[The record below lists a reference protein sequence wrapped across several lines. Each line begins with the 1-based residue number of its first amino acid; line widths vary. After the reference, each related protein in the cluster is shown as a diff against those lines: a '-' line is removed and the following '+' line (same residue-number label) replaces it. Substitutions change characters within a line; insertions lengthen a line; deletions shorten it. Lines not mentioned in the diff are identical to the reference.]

1 MLNNKEERDKIKKIV
16 WEHLK
21 QTILTPKDIL
31 EGKWDKKTCDIIGN
45 LDNPK
50 YLAEKYKITENH
62 VKECIEVIKDNLS
75 HNPNVQNR
83 IAEMVGMVR
92 NYLEEGLGYQI
103 TKAELRPVAKAI
115 AELTISLLVQKNMW
129 WARQDYEK
137 QK

>member
-1 MLNNKEERDKIKKIV
+1 MVNNKEERDKIKKLV

-31 EGKWDKKTCDIIGN
+31 AEKRDKKTSDIIGN

-62 VKECIEVIKDNLS
+62 VQECIEVIKDNLS

-83 IAEMVGMVR
+83 IAEMIAMVR
-92 NYLEEGLGYQI
+92 NYLEEGLGYQL
-103 TKAELRPVAKAI
+103 TKAELRPVVKAI
-115 AELTISLLVQKNMW
+115 AELTISLLVEKNMW
-129 WARQDYEK
+129 WARKDYEK
-137 QK
+137 QD